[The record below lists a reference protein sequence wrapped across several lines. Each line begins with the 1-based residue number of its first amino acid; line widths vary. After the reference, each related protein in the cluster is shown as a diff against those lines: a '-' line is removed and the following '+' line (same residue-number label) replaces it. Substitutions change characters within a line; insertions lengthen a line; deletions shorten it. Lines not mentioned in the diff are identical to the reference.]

1 MAITPEE
8 IKSRLSA
15 NYMAIR
21 PTLTGANA
29 VDDKRQQQIF
39 TNLQKGYN
47 TNQAQFT
54 DRKAFESAYG
64 YAEKPSGE
72 KMILDTFYKTVNPE
86 MTPPPNTPQTKE
98 AARAAFGSLLNT
110 AASLPKYVEPSSYV
124 PVDKNVVK
132 TNEIKNPDGGK
143 TVSVQRS
150 DGKIYNT
157 EYFPNGAVK
166 NTNITNAFP
175 NQKVGQTS
183 VNPVRTPNIRKAPT
197 SVAPTTP
204 TTTSTTPAPTTTT
217 PTAPTTTTSTTA
229 VPEFTYTPKGDTKK
243 EEPKVTSFATTDKGI
258 LNANEESLQAA
269 KYDQLLRMKNK
280 DISNA
285 ETEYNKGL
293 KVLQDTN
300 TNIRALY
307 GIDEKGNIDP
317 NNKTSLAFT
326 QQAALQDY
334 KKVKDD
340 LLSEYTG
347 TRLNNVKA
355 QMFQMLAQRNVT
367 DVNKVSPELLLQ
379 LSGEVGAAAMNDIYQ
394 AKEKTVN
401 DIEARKKEVQAKLDQ
416 LRENGMIKNNEF
428 AVASE
433 TLRASTEKLKQSVE
447 KQFSNDVFTL
457 VDLKNTK
464 AEARGT
470 DVMNTLQKFAAQVGI
485 TGKGLAAL
493 NDYVGRYKNSADA
506 LTGMLA
512 DLSNPNSNIY
522 RAIETAEQRAA
533 MTAQLQQQQKLELAQ
548 AQKKGAADGTSMSW
562 GLPARTYV
570 ASSFINAV
578 KDGLKDAVSKSER
591 KPLANQIAMDYY
603 ATQGQTPALGPDG
616 FMDDQLVIAVPRDYA
631 VNWVSDRL

>member
-1 MAITPEE
+1 MESPTTATFSLIGGEVHNPIEIRKKKVILQGIIFFNSTMAITPEE

-47 TNQAQFT
+47 ANHAQFT
-54 DRKAFESAYG
+54 DRQAFESAYG

-86 MTPPPNTPQTKE
+86 PVRVPSTKNDFVIKSTINSTPVSQM
-98 AARAAFGSLLNT
+98 
-110 AASLPKYVEPSSYV
+110 PKPE
-124 PVDKNVVK
+124 
-132 TNEIKNPDGGK
+132 
-143 TVSVQRS
+143 
-150 DGKIYNT
+150 
-157 EYFPNGAVK
+157 VK
-166 NTNITNAFP
+166 NTTGIGSMTYRVKPVAQGADLTGKNIKTVVPVITTPASTIPDSLSPSTNFMNSIKQGKITVTTPTAT
-175 NQKVGQTS
+175 TS
-183 VNPVRTPNIRKAPT
+183 VNPVRTPNIRKAP
-197 SVAPTTP
+197 A
-204 TTTSTTPAPTTTT
+204 TTTSTTPTT
-217 PTAPTTTTSTTA
+217 PTEPTTTTSTTA

-243 EEPKVTSFATTDKGI
+243 EDPKVTSFNTTDKGI

-269 KYDQLLRMKNK
+269 KYDQLLKMKNK
-280 DISNA
+280 DILNA
-285 ETEYNKGL
+285 QREYNKGL
-293 KVLQDTN
+293 KVLKNTN
-300 TNIRALY
+300 ANIRALY
-307 GIDEKGNIDP
+307 GIDDKGNIDP
-317 NNKTSLAFT
+317 SNTTSLAFT
-326 QQAALQDY
+326 QKVALQDY
-334 KKVKDD
+334 EKTKKD
-340 LLSEYTG
+340 LLDGYTG

-416 LRENGMIKNNEF
+416 LRENGLIKNNEF

-457 VDLKNTK
+457 IDLKSTK
-464 AEARGT
+464 AEARGA
-470 DVMNTLQKFAAQVGI
+470 DVMNTIQRFAAQVGI
-485 TGKGLAAL
+485 TGKGLSAL
-493 NDYVGRYKNSADA
+493 NDYVGRYKNSSDA
-506 LTGMLA
+506 LTAMIT

-522 RAIETAEQRAA
+522 KGIETAEKRAA
-533 MTAQLQQQQKLELAQ
+533 ITNALTQQQKLELAQ
-548 AQKKGAADGTSMSW
+548 AQKKGSGNSSMTW

-603 ATQGQTPALGPDG
+603 ATQ
-616 FMDDQLVIAVPRDYA
+616 
-631 VNWVSDRL
+631 

>member
-54 DRKAFESAYG
+54 DRQAFESAYG

-72 KMILDTFYKTVNPE
+72 KIILDTFYKTVNPE
-86 MTPPPNTPQTKE
+86 PVPNTKNDFVIKSTINSTPVSQMQNEPAKNTTGV
-98 AARAAFGSLLNT
+98 GSMT
-110 AASLPKYVEPSSYV
+110 YRVK
-124 PVDKNVVK
+124 PVAQGADLTGKNVK
-132 TNEIKNPDGGK
+132 T
-143 TVSVQRS
+143 
-150 DGKIYNT
+150 
-157 EYFPNGAVK
+157 
-166 NTNITNAFP
+166 
-175 NQKVGQTS
+175 
-183 VNPVRTPNIRKAPT
+183 
-197 SVAPTTP
+197 VAPTTTVP
-204 TTTSTTPAPTTTT
+204 VKTTATTSTPTPKTSLIKKGTLSDGSSVEVHDYIDNQKLSVIKSPTGEMSWRIDYPDGTSKSGRGTLNNPIAEPVRVPNVRKAP
-217 PTAPTTTTSTTA
+217 ATTSTTA
-229 VPEFTYTPKGDTKK
+229 VPATTSTTAAPEFTYTPKSETKK
-243 EEPKVTSFATTDKGI
+243 EDTKVTSFATTNKDI

-269 KYDQLLRMKNK
+269 KYDQLLRMKNN
-280 DISNA
+280 DITNA
-285 ETEYNKGL
+285 ETEYQKGL

-300 TNIRALY
+300 ANIRALY

-317 NNKTSLAFT
+317 KNTTSLAFT
-326 QQAALQDY
+326 QKAALADY
-334 KKVKDD
+334 KKTKED
-340 LLSEYTG
+340 LLSGYTG

-416 LRENGMIKNNEF
+416 LRENGLIKNNEF

-447 KQFSNDVFTL
+447 KQFSNDVFGL
-457 VDLKNTK
+457 IDLKNTK

-470 DVMNTLQKFAAQVGI
+470 DVLNTIQRFAAQVGI
-485 TGKGLAAL
+485 TGKGLSAL

-506 LTGMLA
+506 LTAMIS
-512 DLSNPNSNIY
+512 DLSNPNSNLYKGID
-522 RAIETAEQRAA
+522 TAEKRAA
-533 MTAQLQQQQKLELAQ
+533 IQAALTQQQKLELAQ

-562 GLPARTYV
+562 GLPARTYL

-578 KDGLKDAVSKSER
+578 KDGLADAVTKSER
-591 KPLANQIAMDYY
+591 KNLANTIASAYY
-603 ATQGQTPALGPDG
+603 ATQGQTPA
-616 FMDDQLVIAVPRDYA
+616 V
-631 VNWVSDRL
+631 